1 MKWQVPTDHPAFTPI
16 NVGRLAT
23 PTATDLAWLAGFVD
37 GEGSIMLVRPCNQT
51 VRTFFYLVNTDL
63 ANVLR
68 ARTIV
73 AACVR
78 RDVVPACGANVGR
91 PDYKLWIARH
101 SEMRALLTAILPWL
115 AGKRPQA
122 ELMLQYLRECSSML
136 DGRRRLRD
144 TPELRARRHEFA
156 RRMAEL
162 NRRYAPGEW
171 LARHAPLVKEGRG
184 VYLRPVA

>member
-1 MKWQVPTDHPAFTPI
+1 MKWQAPIDHPAFRPI
-16 NVGRLAT
+16 DVEHLAT
-23 PTATDLAWLAGFVD
+23 PNVTDLAWLAGFVD
-37 GEGSIMLVRPCNQT
+37 GEGSIMLVRPRNQT
-51 VRTFFYLVNTDL
+51 VRTFLYLVNTDL
-63 ANVLR
+63 ENVLR

-73 AACVR
+73 SACLR
-78 RDVVPACGANVGR
+78 RDVLPACGANVGR

-101 SEMRALLTAILPWL
+101 SEMRTLLTAILPWL

-122 ELMLQYLRECSSML
+122 ELMLQYLRECSAML

-162 NRRYAPGEW
+162 NKRYAPGEW
-171 LARHAPLVKEGRG
+171 LARHASALREGRG
-184 VYLRPVA
+184 VYLRAAA